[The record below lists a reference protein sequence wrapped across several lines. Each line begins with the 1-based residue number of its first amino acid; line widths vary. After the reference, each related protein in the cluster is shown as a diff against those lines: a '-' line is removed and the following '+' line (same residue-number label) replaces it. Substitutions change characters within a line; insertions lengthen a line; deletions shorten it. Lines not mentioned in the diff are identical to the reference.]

1 MSWINFLQN
10 KLELHHSFGRGTN
23 ASVSPNEEEYFNK
36 AYDAFENKDI
46 LNAYEYFLES
56 LQNYQKETPN
66 QNIIIQKNEDSL
78 NFELFQGTA
87 KVIGTITKET
97 FYAEVIIVKHSDAN
111 VALKRYILERNYQL
125 TYACYFVE
133 DGYIKLKIF
142 YNNTTMSPQKVFL
155 PIREIALN
163 SDFDKEHIIS
173 EFNDIKIH
181 DIEHIAPLD
190 PEELNIKYKFLKLW
204 IEELE
209 AKVITLPSNDNTGM
223 LAFLY
228 LNFLFKID
236 YLLVPKYSIYQKS
249 SKKIQEYFGE
259 ENMSIETKNEEIKS
273 YITKLNEMNFEDF
286 SQNFY
291 DAKYTFNPV
300 EKTSHEEFVNFIS
313 ESLIKI
319 RWYQNNRY
327 RQIIPTIYRYI
338 AFYSL
343 YNYGL
348 NQVQRSLLHL
358 LIKIQNPNFFEELQ
372 YKIYY
377 NIENKT
383 FSKRAI
389 VSEIEEII
397 EKHQSHFKALKSFTD
412 ELKFSSMNEFSNSY
426 YTQLK
431 HLNFEEI

>member
-10 KLELHHSFGRGTN
+10 KLELHHAFGRGTN
-23 ASVSPNEEEYFNK
+23 ASISPDEEEWFNK
-36 AYDAFENKDI
+36 SYDAFENKDI
-46 LNAYEYFLES
+46 LNAYEYFLNS
-56 LQNYQKETPN
+56 LENYQKETPN
-66 QNIIIQKNEDSL
+66 QNIILQKHEDSL

-87 KVIGTITKET
+87 KVIGTITNET
-97 FYAEVIIVKHSDAN
+97 FYAEVIIVKYSDAN

-133 DGYIKLKIF
+133 DGYVKLKVF
-142 YNNTTMSPQKVFL
+142 YNNTTMSPQKVFF

-163 SDFDKEHIIS
+163 ADYDKEHIVS
-173 EFNDIKIH
+173 EFNGIKIH
-181 DIEHIAPLD
+181 DIKHLKPLNE
-190 PEELNIKYKFLKLW
+190 EELGIKYKFLCLW

-236 YLLVPKYSIYQKS
+236 YLLVPKYSMYQKS
-249 SKKIQEYFGE
+249 SKKIQEYFSE
-259 ENMSIETKNEEIKS
+259 ENLSIEAKNEEIKS
-273 YITKLNEMNFEDF
+273 YITKLKEMSFEEF

-300 EKTSHEEFVNFIS
+300 EKTSYEEFVNFIS

-327 RQIIPTIYRYI
+327 RQIIPTIYKYI

-358 LIKIQNPNFFEELQ
+358 LIKIQNPDFFEELK
-372 YKIYY
+372 YKTYY
-377 NIENKT
+377 NSDNNT

-389 VSEIEEII
+389 VSEVETII
-397 EKHQSHFKALKSFTD
+397 EKHQTHFKALKSFTH
-412 ELKFSSMNEFSNSY
+412 ELNFSSMNEFSNSY